1 MAEVSISA
9 LAADFFHIERDLN
22 KIEESGA
29 DWVHVDMMDGHFV
42 PLFGFNQP
50 QVRQLTDWNRACGDV
65 HLMAELTQT
74 MLEECL
80 KLPLQKLTLHV
91 EAAQSEQ
98 LAEYLQQI
106 EAKGIEPG
114 LAIAPDTEVDKLLP
128 FLTYIKE
135 ILVMS
140 CAPGTEGAVFRETT
154 FERLRDIR
162 RMLNEKKLECGIAVD
177 GGLNEE
183 RAVHC
188 IESGANRVIIGRAFF
203 ASEDR
208 KGMVERVRKTSV
220 GNL

>member
-1 MAEVSISA
+1 M
-9 LAADFFHIERDLN
+9 
-22 KIEESGA
+22 
-29 DWVHVDMMDGHFV
+29 W
-42 PLFGFNQP
+42 
-50 QVRQLTDWNRACGDV
+50 
-65 HLMAELTQT
+65 
-74 MLEECL
+74 
-80 KLPLQKLTLHV
+80 
-91 EAAQSEQ
+91 
-98 LAEYLQQI
+98 
-106 EAKGIEPG
+106 

-154 FERLRDIR
+154 FERIRDIR